1 MLLIVVVIVAVGV
14 VVAVIVVVAVV
25 VGVDVV
31 AVADILCADADF
43 LANVR
48 KGMLAA
54 LTAVALSSCRR
65 VRTRCSFFM
74 GCLPFERGFSNLE
87 RGSSDCRKI
96 DLNVYISSG
105 LGL

>member
-1 MLLIVVVIVAVGV
+1 VLLTVVVIVAVGV

-65 VRTRCSFFM
+65 VRTRCVFFM
-74 GCLPFERGFSNLE
+74 GCLPFERSFPISNEGLQIAE
-87 RGSSDCRKI
+87 K
-96 DLNVYISSG
+96 LISMSIYQAV
-105 LGL
+105 